1 MIYIRPGAHVLELL
15 ELLSVAGEF
24 PMSALSILGNQR
36 TMREL
41 VCKLEDKQEI
51 EVSWSGKR
59 YCARLLSISG
69 KRGLMRNIRLH
80 KSALPLLDE
89 LHPAAV
95 DYYLSAFR
103 NHAFSGKRGD
113 IERNHRVAETLAMM
127 LSSGIEIRPY
137 LLPRLQTE
145 HIEPTVG
152 DMPCFYPSRIVKKL
166 DGDSMNKTG
175 FTRMTGLLLK
185 KGVGFAVY
193 NTRNAVMKW
202 HGDGELKAMQQCEDL
217 ARRNAGVDALC
228 GAILFG
234 RSGSVA
240 LDTLMETNKT
250 GRRDCRI
257 DHIYTAVH
265 FVPLND
271 DGKSLLRL
279 LTIPALQSRLRSVL
293 FPLRLQVNGF
303 VECDCDAVDG
313 GKYILSHLDGDLAR
327 LVRFRLAAIEDKE
340 RRYEALCYPW
350 QLEYVKPFLGER
362 IELKLI
368 DPARIAAALQRR

>member
-1 MIYIRPGAHVLELL
+1 
-15 ELLSVAGEF
+15 
-24 PMSALSILGNQR
+24 
-36 TMREL
+36 
-41 VCKLEDKQEI
+41 
-51 EVSWSGKR
+51 
-59 YCARLLSISG
+59 
-69 KRGLMRNIRLH
+69 MRNIRLH
-80 KSALPLLDE
+80 KSALPLLAE

-127 LSSGIEIRPY
+127 LSTGIEMRPY
-137 LLPRLQTE
+137 MLPPLQTRR
-145 HIEPTVG
+145 IESIVG
-152 DMPCFYPSRIVKKL
+152 DTPCFYHSRIIKKL

-185 KGVGFAVY
+185 RGIGFAVY
-193 NTRNAVMKW
+193 NTRSAVMKW

-234 RSGSVA
+234 SSGSVA
-240 LDTLMETNKT
+240 LDTLMETNKA

-327 LVRFRLAAIEDKE
+327 LARFRLAAIEDKE
-340 RRYEALCYPW
+340 HQYEAVCYPW
-350 QLEYVKPFLGER
+350 QLAYVKPFLGER

-368 DPARIAAALQRR
+368 DPARIAAALQGR

>member
-1 MIYIRPGAHVLELL
+1 MIYIRQGAYVLELL

-127 LSSGIEIRPY
+127 FSSGIEIRPY

-240 LDTLMETNKT
+240 LDTLMETNKA

-279 LTIPALQSRLRSVL
+279 FTIPALQSRLRSVL

-340 RRYEALCYPW
+340 RRYEAICYPW
-350 QLEYVKPFLGER
+350 QLEYAKPFLGER

-368 DPARIAAALQRR
+368 DPARIAAALQGR

>member
-127 LSSGIEIRPY
+127 FSSGIEIRPY

-240 LDTLMETNKT
+240 LDTLMETNKA

-327 LVRFRLAAIEDKE
+327 LARFRLAAIEDKE
-340 RRYEALCYPW
+340 HQYEAVCYPW
-350 QLEYVKPFLGER
+350 QLAYVKPFLGER